1 MVDVK
6 ARMVVDLQQ
15 IAVQVF
21 IWQDVKAEN
30 LEELARNWLAVGGHG
45 KTMLNQRG
53 ID

>member
-1 MVDVK
+1 MVYVK

-21 IWQDVKAEN
+21 IWQDVKAKY
-30 LEELARNWLAVGGHG
+30 LEELARDWLAVGGHG